1 MMILHFDVSR
11 SYRHFENQRVMG
23 GSFSKTCCGPRNS
36 GNKNTETTRTHK
48 ITSPYTPLIVGIEA
62 KSGKDWW
69 KPPPSSDFA
78 EKDVVVKGEKIG
90 QTTLSISFE
99 DVQMLLQSSDQEYS
113 LYRIALRGTP
123 KNEKLKKKYDISE
136 IPQPHM
142 CKTSNWRWND
152 KKWTRTIRYKVPI
165 PSYLA
170 IGSMIYSNWPKDN
183 VSDVIECWYLTRS
196 EKKWTIHIYT
206 HAEPIDDMRSIRT
219 IEITKRNENSC
230 DIELFIRFER
240 RDPDSSPFLV
250 NMMYPS
256 VELSMKRMFFVFD
269 HSITTNSND
278 ILYTHTHTHKS
289 EISACQFEDA
299 SINVL
304 SKLRMSKDGKPT
316 IV

>member
-1 MMILHFDVSR
+1 
-11 SYRHFENQRVMG
+11 MG

-183 VSDVIECWYLTRS
+183 VSDVIECWYVTRS
-196 EKKWTIHIYT
+196 EKKWTIRIYS

-219 IEITKRNENSC
+219 IEITKRDENSC
-230 DIELFIRFER
+230 DIVFFIRFER
-240 RDPDSSPFLV
+240 KDPENSPWMA
-250 NMMYPS
+250 NMAYPRM
-256 VELSMKRMFFVFD
+256 EKATKRMLFMFD
-269 HSITTNSND
+269 YSYTHS
-278 ILYTHTHTHKS
+278 LTHTHTHTQ
-289 EISACQFEDA
+289 IRNIC
-299 SINVL
+299 L
-304 SKLRMSKDGKPT
+304 S
-316 IV
+316 V